1 MQFNNPIPF
10 SEAIDYQ
17 AVKELLPTV
26 LSSKELMRLP
36 VAIRERSFFAAKVM
50 DARFLQKGANLCDD
64 ILNPHSVTRADGTSA
79 IEGMSMSKAR
89 ALLKEYQDS
98 IGYTAPEGKAG
109 TIEDLSSDARL
120 NLIVKMNVGFAQ
132 GYGQWKQGQSPAVLD
147 EFPCQELYRRED
159 RIEPRDW
166 PARWEEA
173 GGEFYGDGGDYGP
186 RMIARKD
193 DPIWEDISA
202 FGIPYPPFDFNSGM
216 DVMDVSRDEAIE
228 LGVITEDEDS
238 PDPDEDSDFNDD
250 LETSVQD
257 LEDFLQKPLAESV
270 GPAFELTPDGILKF
284 LMEENEDYEPGE
296 LEEESLAAKLA
307 GGEEANE
314 DANKSDYQC
323 LMLEMPADVAE
334 AMQEFSA
341 QIPEETLTPEAAN
354 EASRFVG
361 SNFSVPLAKYAVG
374 WDESIKPA
382 LATAR
387 AKAVTGA
394 TDPAERDSIEKGHG
408 AFIGS
413 CGHTISMCQCGKCG
427 GPTMPVAAP
436 CRQCAEAAANEIE
449 EFSHVTAIWGLDGV
463 PAAEIEAALAELSPD
478 PIQATLGKVT
488 RFSGSR
494 QGTDNADVL
503 VIAVESPDLVAL
515 HDALVE
521 RFSDRLA
528 PQTHNF
534 NPHSTLAYVLPGTN
548 MDLDGDTSFEGW
560 PVTFSAAVLAG
571 QGSRSRMQIG
581 AEATANEADFDESKH
596 PRDAGG
602 KFATEPGSS
611 SPSPA
616 LAPSS
621 GYVSTQVLDDLPEKE
636 LRELDTIEQ
645 QYPPTDQGGIDTC
658 HRQSDGNE
666 EHPHYTAERLLLHN
680 KIVSEIRA
688 NAPAQATPEFLLMG
702 GGTAAGKSTVIQA
715 GKIMLPD
722 RPVMIDSDAIKAK
735 LPEYQTMVNNGDTRA
750 AGYCHSES
758 SDIAKR
764 TMNESFVGKQNVV
777 LDGTGNSSSAGVEQK
792 CALARAAGFKVRA
805 EYVTCSVD
813 EAIRRA
819 TDRAK
824 ETGRMVGET
833 QIRNLHRHVS
843 QIFPEA
849 VKKGLFDEAHLW
861 DTEGNSPVLV
871 ASVKGTE
878 LTVHDDKA
886 WARFLLKG
894 H

>member
-1 MQFNNPIPF
+1 
-10 SEAIDYQ
+10 
-17 AVKELLPTV
+17 
-26 LSSKELMRLP
+26 
-36 VAIRERSFFAAKVM
+36 
-50 DARFLQKGANLCDD
+50 
-64 ILNPHSVTRADGTSA
+64 
-79 IEGMSMSKAR
+79 
-89 ALLKEYQDS
+89 
-98 IGYTAPEGKAG
+98 
-109 TIEDLSSDARL
+109 
-120 NLIVKMNVGFAQ
+120 
-132 GYGQWKQGQSPAVLD
+132 
-147 EFPCQELYRRED
+147 
-159 RIEPRDW
+159 
-166 PARWEEA
+166 
-173 GGEFYGDGGDYGP
+173 
-186 RMIARKD
+186 
-193 DPIWEDISA
+193 
-202 FGIPYPPFDFNSGM
+202 
-216 DVMDVSRDEAIE
+216 
-228 LGVITEDEDS
+228 
-238 PDPDEDSDFNDD
+238 
-250 LETSVQD
+250 
-257 LEDFLQKPLAESV
+257 
-270 GPAFELTPDGILKF
+270 
-284 LMEENEDYEPGE
+284 
-296 LEEESLAAKLA
+296 
-307 GGEEANE
+307 
-314 DANKSDYQC
+314 
-323 LMLEMPADVAE
+323 
-334 AMQEFSA
+334 
-341 QIPEETLTPEAAN
+341 
-354 EASRFVG
+354 
-361 SNFSVPLAKYAVG
+361 
-374 WDESIKPA
+374 
-382 LATAR
+382 
-387 AKAVTGA
+387 
-394 TDPAERDSIEKGHG
+394 
-408 AFIGS
+408 
-413 CGHTISMCQCGKCG
+413 
-427 GPTMPVAAP
+427 MPVAAP

-534 NPHSTLAYVLPGTN
+534 NPHSTLAYVLPGSN
-548 MDLDGDTSFEGW
+548 PELDGDTSFEGW

-722 RPVMIDSDAIKAK
+722 RPVMIDSDAIKAN
-735 LPEYQTMVNNGDTRA
+735 LPEYQAMVNNGDTRA